1 MGTFGVLWLHLR
13 GWERPC
19 LHQRVT
25 ASPLQGGKAG
35 SPVGSRGRYGWYS
48 NPSECSTTGIAADGR
63 HAAPL
68 NLQTRPHPHPTLY
81 LPYTYPGGSL
91 FLSRTSALPCSALSR
106 RAYDVRPLR
115 GTETQPVELCH
126 DALLSTLTPT
136 ALSHLSIVF
145 DKLILS
151 SSLELVESASPQGG
165 PLFHPACLTLNQ
177 ASPMTSVF
185 FLYTLP

>member
-1 MGTFGVLWLHLR
+1 M
-13 GWERPC
+13 
-19 LHQRVT
+19 T

-68 NLQTRPHPHPTLY
+68 NLQTDHILT
-81 LPYTYPGGSL
+81 LPYTYPIPTL
-91 FLSRTSALPCSALSR
+91 EAACFYLALLLCSALSR

-115 GTETQPVELCH
+115 GTETQPVELCP

-151 SSLELVESASPQGG
+151 SSMELVESACPQGG

-177 ASPMTSVF
+177 ASPMTSFF